1 MLGTAVKLSALELV
15 DKVDKVDKVEEE
27 VVIKEGVIN
36 EGGL

>member
-27 VVIKEGVIN
+27 VVIKEG
-36 EGGL
+36 GL